1 MIRGSKPVL
10 GTVAASRRLGQ
21 FESSAAHGNFAVIIA
36 PGRATRQTTT
46 PNQAQHH
53 AISDSSCLGGFLEI
67 PSRYSK
73 RPETSVE
80 AKQATQAKRCHDVD
94 VARDL
99 WAESSRISESYKCY
113 IRGDGSIYWP
123 LMAAMR
129 NRNQSAT
136 TYKTTRLNN

>member
-73 RPETSVE
+73 RPETSVG
-80 AKQATQAKRCHDVD
+80 AKQATQAKRE
-94 VARDL
+94 VAMTLTLPETYGPNHRASRRATSVIYEEMGVYIGLL
-99 WAESSRISESYKCY
+99 W
-113 IRGDGSIYWP
+113 P
-123 LMAAMR
+123 P
-129 NRNQSAT
+129 
-136 TYKTTRLNN
+136 